1 MNEYRTMREKQQ
13 KEFNEFPIGAAFS
26 NEQFE
31 EMMSNWG
38 LNAKKKSHIA
48 QICSL
53 YGGAF
58 LRKKDV
64 PAFKEM
70 TKRHEDEFEAAV
82 AADLTGDGFIY
93 QMFYDEL
100 CDHEYGYTGDTS
112 DALDALGYTLD
123 EVLADDR
130 LMHGLEKATR
140 EIMEQE
146 DCFG

>member
-1 MNEYRTMREKQQ
+1 
-13 KEFNEFPIGAAFS
+13 
-26 NEQFE
+26 
-31 EMMSNWG
+31 
-38 LNAKKKSHIA
+38 
-48 QICSL
+48 
-53 YGGAF
+53 
-58 LRKKDV
+58 
-64 PAFKEM
+64 
-70 TKRHEDEFEAAV
+70 
-82 AADLTGDGFIY
+82 
-93 QMFYDEL
+93 MFYDEM